1 MFRSSSGGGQKT
13 PLGRLTACKDEG
25 KDKKDT
31 KTQRHKDTVICLQR
45 RGAKTKRHKDTV
57 NYLQR
62 RGEHWTQRQSGG
74 VPSSELTVT

>member
-13 PLGRLTACKDEG
+13 LLGRLTACKDEA
-25 KDKKDT
+25 
-31 KTQRHKDTVICLQR
+31 QRQ
-45 RGAKTKRHKDTV
+45 KRHKDTV